1 MKLGTLFNWQTRQTR
16 CFVRY
21 CSTPPPP
28 QNESQARLRREFL
41 RLEEELERKVDYA
54 RLDPAE
60 RLIHQTHKEAVEGLH
75 FTYRD
80 PESGLL
86 VVTRLRHFLKGS
98 CCGNACR
105 HCVYEHEGVMD
116 AEVKARREFNTAFWK
131 DKPSPDKG
139 MGDEWSVGDE
149 ELQNY
154 LDTLLPLVSECG
166 DIIESAISS
175 QTNVEIN
182 EKSENLSE
190 GNSSSVLTETDI
202 KVEKHLING
211 LKQKFP
217 DHQFIG
223 EESSEENVK
232 ELGNAPTWII
242 DPIDGT
248 MNFVH
253 SNPLVCT
260 SVGLTVNKKLVLGV
274 VNCPLIGKLYH
285 AVKGL
290 GAFCN
295 GRRIGV
301 SKVTDISKAMLIMEL
316 PAGANKEK
324 KAIALRNL
332 DHILEKAHAVRA
344 PGPAA
349 MDIAWVGSG
358 SADGFFHQG
367 IHSWDMAAGA
377 IIVKEAGG
385 TVLSTDGG
393 EFDLMSRGIVV
404 ASSEAL
410 AKRICSFV
418 EIYKTPR
425 DEPSPCFAL

>member
-1 MKLGTLFNWQTRQTR
+1 
-16 CFVRY
+16 
-21 CSTPPPP
+21 
-28 QNESQARLRREFL
+28 
-41 RLEEELERKVDYA
+41 
-54 RLDPAE
+54 
-60 RLIHQTHKEAVEGLH
+60 
-75 FTYRD
+75 
-80 PESGLL
+80 
-86 VVTRLRHFLKGS
+86 
-98 CCGNACR
+98 
-105 HCVYEHEGVMD
+105 
-116 AEVKARREFNTAFWK
+116 
-131 DKPSPDKG
+131 
-139 MGDEWSVGDE
+139 MGDEWSVSSE

-154 LDTLLPLVSECG
+154 LDTLLSLVGECG
-166 DIIESAISS
+166 DIIELAINS

-182 EKSENLSE
+182 EKAENLSE

-223 EESSEENVK
+223 EESSEESVK

-295 GRRIGV
+295 GKKMGV
-301 SKVTDISKAMLIMEL
+301 SEVTDISRAMLIMEL
-316 PAGANKEK
+316 PAGANVEK
-324 KAIALRNL
+324 KAIALHNL
-332 DHILEKAHAVRA
+332 DHILEHAHAVRA

-393 EFDLMSRGIVV
+393 EFDLMSRGIIV

-418 EIYKTPR
+418 KIYKTPR
-425 DEPSPCFAL
+425 DQQSPCLAL